1 MLFDLVA
8 ARDKVACL
16 CDQQGVAPIYF
27 DRLLFELRSVRFL
40 SSFNPLANYAPLAEG
55 KQYVRDVHDW
65 QGRFLRLIHSCNC
78 APVVRLV
85 TIVAYYEACEC
96 SISNSRLYCMCL
108 FFLAACDPDTHLSL
122 PLVQLS
128 QEIFED
134 VKGNLN
140 GVLAV
145 HKHRD
150 FPRVISLLRP
160 LTRHQI
166 LRERILTQ
174 DVFETFVELLDV
186 IIHQTEGNFRQAMNG
201 LICVL
206 QYGESVI
213 IVHLETR

>member
-1 MLFDLVA
+1 MKPVSVPYPTPDCIVC
-8 ARDKVACL
+8 V
-16 CDQQGVAPIYF
+16 YF
-27 DRLLFELRSVRFL
+27 FLQLAIPTHTFHCL
-40 SSFNPLANYAPLAEG
+40 SSSFRKRY
-55 KQYVRDVHDW
+55 
-65 QGRFLRLIHSCNC
+65 
-78 APVVRLV
+78 
-85 TIVAYYEACEC
+85 
-96 SISNSRLYCMCL
+96 SRN
-108 FFLAACDPDTHLSL
+108 
-122 PLVQLS
+122 
-128 QEIFED
+128 
-134 VKGNLN
+134 VKGSLN

-201 LICVL
+201 LICLL
-206 QYGESVI
+206 QYGELVT